1 VELAPAVEVPVSDE
15 SAVVVPDDVLP
26 DVVLPEAV
34 GVAGALEDDGVASG
48 VPSELGVGAVLE
60 DGAVEDDGA
69 SDDVPLPDSLV
80 PGWFS
85 LRGSPESVP
94 VPEVAPGD
102 VPVPGSLGPA
112 PGEVE
117 RPDAGGI
124 TASWLPSVCGG
135 GGGGVPSDSGAFG
148 SVGVP
153 GGVSDTLAARNS
165 CCAAR

>member
-1 VELAPAVEVPVSDE
+1 VEVVPAVEVPVPDDF
-15 SAVVVPDDVLP
+15 AVVVPD
-26 DVVLPEAV
+26 VVVPEVVVPEAV

-48 VPSELGVGAVLE
+48 VPSELGVGSVLE

-69 SDDVPLPDSLV
+69 SDDVPLPGSLV
-80 PGWFS
+80 PGRFS
-85 LRGSPESVP
+85 VRGSPRPVP
-94 VPEVAPGD
+94 VPEVLPGD
-102 VPVPGSLGPA
+102 VPVPGLLGPA

-117 RPDAGGI
+117 VPDAGGI
-124 TASWLPSVCGG
+124 TGSGWPSVPGG

-153 GGVSDTLAARNS
+153 EGVSDTLAARNS